1 LAIAMKYDGTS
12 MDAPIVLAKGA
23 RLMAAR
29 IRAIATEHGIPII
42 ENKPLARAIYAT
54 TPVGGAVPSQFFAA
68 IAEVLALVYQA
79 QGSLER
85 KALENQR
92 RLESKRW
99 QSTLQSPGFG
109 PEEAAPL

>member
-1 LAIAMKYDGTS
+1 M
-12 MDAPIVLAKGA
+12 
-23 RLMAAR
+23 
-29 IRAIATEHGIPII
+29 
-42 ENKPLARAIYAT
+42 
-54 TPVGGAVPSQFFAA
+54 PSQLFGA

-99 QSTLQSPGFG
+99 QKTLQGGDAFPVDEEMSPDKTGF
-109 PEEAAPL
+109 